1 MERWQEVEEG
11 WEGEAASFDRRLTT
25 LACATLHLPPLSGFK
40 VLFIIRQTSNKKKD
54 KDKERKKKKGK
65 EGGKET

>member
-40 VLFIIRQTSNKKKD
+40 VLFIIRQTSNKKK
-54 KDKERKKKKGK
+54 RQR
-65 EGGKET
+65 

>member
-40 VLFIIRQTSNKKKD
+40 VLFIIRQTSNKK
-54 KDKERKKKKGK
+54 RQR
-65 EGGKET
+65 